1 MRRVEHN
8 ALAVPKRFASL
19 VIAWSRARVL
29 RAEWEKEDRKIRR
42 DTKRKGAGE
51 ALALSELTRWL
62 TFYSLW
68 LACLYVV
75 VEGYRESVRD
85 SASLLYSPRIEE
97 LLADEEREKT
107 LRSYRNKI
115 LHPEPYDHPAISK
128 VQREYR
134 KFAVWAAMLTDEFD
148 RLFAAR
154 LKT

>member
-1 MRRVEHN
+1 MKS
-8 ALAVPKRFASL
+8 VPKRFASL

-29 RAEWEKEDRKIRR
+29 RVEWEKEDRRIRR
-42 DTKRKGAGE
+42 RAKRKVPAE
-51 ALALSELTRWL
+51 ALALSDLTRWL

-75 VEGYRESVRD
+75 VEGYRDSVRD

-97 LLADEEREKT
+97 LLMDEEREKT

-128 VQREYR
+128 VQREYGR
-134 KFAVWAAMLTDEFD
+134 FAAWAAMLTDEFD
-148 RLFAAR
+148 RLFVAR
-154 LKT
+154 LKD